1 MGVGMFVLV
10 VFILVYFIRNFTMGF
25 YVPVTLTLTETKPNC
40 SAMFNPG
47 RVGGSGNLMVNL

>member
-1 MGVGMFVLV
+1 MFILV